1 LVNRYSLQRSRYE
14 GPTGIVGV
22 MHDACGKASMPS
34 ASLWAAVPAYAG
46 QISSPKAAVALM
58 QRACDIVGTPAPV
71 GHMMDSVTAYEA
83 QLDSMIEDDDDL
95 QAYVGRLETMSDSG
109 VSIDDDDEFDI
120 EEDDTQLQFDFAT
133 DTGDDA
139 ADLSDNIGD
148 AETLMEEVEQ
158 FLRDQDGR

>member
-1 LVNRYSLQRSRYE
+1 
-14 GPTGIVGV
+14 
-22 MHDACGKASMPS
+22 
-34 ASLWAAVPAYAG
+34 
-46 QISSPKAAVALM
+46 
-58 QRACDIVGTPAPV
+58 
-71 GHMMDSVTAYEA
+71 MMDSVTAYEA